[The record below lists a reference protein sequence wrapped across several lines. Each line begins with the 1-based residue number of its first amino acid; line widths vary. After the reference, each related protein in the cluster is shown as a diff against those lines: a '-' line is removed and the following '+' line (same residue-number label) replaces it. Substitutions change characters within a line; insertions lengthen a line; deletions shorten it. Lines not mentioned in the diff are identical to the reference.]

1 VTERLVVN
9 PLAGPLDPTPPP
21 SGPLAF
27 HRSLPGYA
35 VTPLVDAPAAAAA
48 LGVRQVL
55 VKDESSRLGL
65 PSFKVLGASWA
76 TYRALCERLGA
87 DPEPVVPLDV
97 LRARL
102 HDSRPEL
109 VCATDGNHGRAVAR
123 MARLLGLE
131 ATVLVPSAMVAA
143 RRAAIAAE
151 GARVQVVDGTYD
163 DAVEQAAA
171 LGGPDRLVIQD
182 TAWPGYET
190 VPAWVIEGYAT
201 IGAEIAVRPDVVA
214 VQIGVGSFAA
224 AMVRHFA
231 GARIIGVEP
240 VSAACA
246 LASAEAGALAEVPGP
261 HDSAMAGL
269 NCGRPSPVAWPLL
282 SRGIEAFAAVTDARA
297 DEAVALLARDGITA
311 GESGAAGLAGLLAFH
326 TDLALS
332 AKATV
337 LLVNTEGDTKGS
349 DPP

>member
-1 VTERLVVN
+1 VAERLLVN
-9 PLAGPLDPTPPP
+9 PLAGPLGPAPPP
-21 SGPLAF
+21 SGAPAF

-35 VTPLVDAPAAAAA
+35 ATPLVEARAAAAA
-48 LGVRQVL
+48 LGVGRVL

-76 TYRALCERLGA
+76 IHRALRELPR
-87 DPEPVVPLDV
+87 
-97 LRARL
+97 
-102 HDSRPEL
+102 DSRPEL

-123 MARLLGLE
+123 TAASLGLE
-131 ATVLVPSAMVAA
+131 ATVLVPSAMVEA
-143 RRAAIAAE
+143 RRAAIAGE

-171 LGGPDRLVIQD
+171 LAGPDRLVIQD

-201 IGAEIAVRPDVVA
+201 IGAEIELEPDVVA

-224 AMVRHFA
+224 AMVRRFA
-231 GARIIGVEP
+231 GARIVGVEP

-246 LASAEAGALAEVPGP
+246 LASAEAGTPTEVPGP

-282 SRGIEAFAAVTDARA
+282 SRGIEAFIAVTDDRA
-297 DEAVALLARDGITA
+297 DEAVALLAADGITA

-326 TDLALS
+326 TELALP
-332 AKATV
+332 ADTTV
-337 LLVNTEGDTKGS
+337 LVVNTEGDTAEGTVPS
-349 DPP
+349 T